1 MSDTGKP
8 PDSKASAPGAQAP
21 SVEVLAR
28 LFDTIRSRKGA
39 DAAQSYTASLFAG
52 GAKLICRKVGEEAI
66 EVTIEGLK
74 GDAAALTR
82 ESADLIYHLLVLW
95 AESGVAPDDV
105 WAELAR
111 REGTSGITE
120 KASRPKKD

>member
-1 MSDTGKP
+1 MTDTDK
-8 PDSKASAPGAQAP
+8 PGAPAP
-21 SVEVLAR
+21 SAEVLAR
-28 LFDTIRSRKGA
+28 LFDTIRARKGA

-52 GAKLICRKVGEEAI
+52 GARLICRKVGEEAI

-95 AESGVAPDDV
+95 AEAGVAPDDV

-111 REGTSGITE
+111 REGTSGIAE
-120 KASRPKKD
+120 KAARPKKD

>member
-1 MSDTGKP
+1 MTTDT
-8 PDSKASAPGAQAP
+8 DRAA
-21 SVEVLAR
+21 VLAR
-28 LFDTIRSRKGA
+28 LYETIVSRKGA
-39 DAAQSYTASLFAG
+39 DAGASYTASLFAG
-52 GAKLICRKVGEEAI
+52 GPKLICRKVGEEAI

-74 GDAAALTR
+74 GDAQALAR

-95 AESGVAPDDV
+95 AEAGVAPEDV

-111 REGTSGITE
+111 REGTSGLEE

>member
-1 MSDTGKP
+1 MTGTGKP
-8 PDSKASAPGAQAP
+8 PESKASA
-21 SVEVLAR
+21 EVLAR
-28 LFDTIRSRKGA
+28 LFDTIRARKGA

-82 ESADLIYHLLVLW
+82 ESADLLYHLLVLW
-95 AESGVAPDDV
+95 AEAGVAPNDV

-111 REGTSGITE
+111 REGTSGIAE

>member
-1 MSDTGKP
+1 MSETDKP
-8 PDSKASAPGAQAP
+8 GAPGAQAP
-21 SVEVLAR
+21 SAEVLAR
-28 LFDTIRSRKGA
+28 LFDTIRSRQGA

-111 REGTSGITE
+111 REGTSGIAE
-120 KASRPKKD
+120 KAARPKND